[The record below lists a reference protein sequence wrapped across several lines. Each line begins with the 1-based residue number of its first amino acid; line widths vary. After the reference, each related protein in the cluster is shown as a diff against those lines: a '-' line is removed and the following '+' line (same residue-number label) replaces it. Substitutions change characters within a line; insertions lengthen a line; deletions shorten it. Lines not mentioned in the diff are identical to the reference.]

1 MLPCS
6 FPCLPSNDLQGE
18 RAQGY
23 HRQEASREA
32 PKEGALVGGGEAHIT
47 MLLRFICPSLSL
59 SASLSLPVF
68 SFSIRLPF
76 WPHLFFFVLC
86 AHDAQKEPQ
95 CGPDPRKNGV
105 HRQSEE
111 KWKERQRLKQC
122 SLVQSTRAG
131 SSQCPFPPH
140 IYLPTPF
147 RALAQTEISSP
158 CLSFL
163 GTPLQKSR
171 RAPPRHGQV

>member
-6 FPCLPSNDLQGE
+6 LPCLPSNDLQGE

-32 PKEGALVGGGEAHIT
+32 PKEGALVGGGEAHIA

-76 WPHLFFFVLC
+76 WPHLFFLFCVPMMHKRSRNVGLIQGKMASTGKAKRNGRSAKASSNAPSC
-86 AHDAQKEPQ
+86 SRHVQVPPSAPFLLTFFSLLPSEHWRKREFPAHA
-95 CGPDPRKNGV
+95 
-105 HRQSEE
+105 
-111 KWKERQRLKQC
+111 
-122 SLVQSTRAG
+122 
-131 SSQCPFPPH
+131 
-140 IYLPTPF
+140 
-147 RALAQTEISSP
+147 
-158 CLSFL
+158 
-163 GTPLQKSR
+163 
-171 RAPPRHGQV
+171 

>member
-32 PKEGALVGGGEAHIT
+32 PKEGALVGGGEAHFT
-47 MLLRFICPSLSL
+47 MLLRSICPPLPLSV
-59 SASLSLPVF
+59 SPSLPVF

-76 WPHLFFFVLC
+76 LAASFLFVLC

-95 CGPDPRKNGV
+95 YGPDPRKNGV
-105 HRQSEE
+105 HRQSAG
-111 KWKERQRLKQC
+111 KWKERQSLKQC
-122 SLVQSTRAG
+122 SLVQSTRPG

-140 IYLPTPF
+140 IYLPAPF
-147 RALAQTEISSP
+147 RALAQTEISNP